1 MTEPQLAWD
10 SKRTDSWRQ
19 VLSTCAARLKAQP
32 GRPGARCVLRSVA
45 EQLRQPSAEPYRSLV
60 RRVAPLARE
69 AGVPVIEQ
77 FEGTWAGAA
86 AGILR
91 HHDSTRI
98 HFSDTGA
105 RPTQPNSNHTT
116 TRRAALPGS
125 CTPQRLGARP
135 RRPSP
140 TPTPKPK
147 PKPKP
152 KPRRQAASSSRSSRS
167 TRCRSCCSTARCR
180 LCRGRGSCG
189 WPMFWNTRSE

>member
-1 MTEPQLAWD
+1 MSEPQLAWD
-10 SKRTDSWRQ
+10 SRRTDSWRQ

-45 EQLRQPSAEPYRSLV
+45 EHLRQPWAEPYRSLL
-60 RRVAPLARE
+60 RRVAPLALE

-77 FEGTWAGAA
+77 FEGTWAGAG

-105 RPTQPNSNHTT
+105 RPMQPNPNHTS

-125 CTPQRLGARP
+125 CTQIDRQTDRQRSA
-135 RRPSP
+135 S
-140 TPTPKPK
+140 
-147 PKPKP
+147 P
-152 KPRRQAASSSRSSRS
+152 KPR
-167 TRCRSCCSTARCR
+167 TTVDVV
-180 LCRGRGSCG
+180 
-189 WPMFWNTRSE
+189 